1 MDSIFTIGYQGRS
14 IDEFVAFLVH
24 ERIQTLCD
32 VRRKAISRKKGFSKR
47 ALCSALESAGI
58 VYVHM
63 PELGMPLDLL
73 SERNAE
79 DNSPILAQYES
90 RITDEV
96 ENVQRL
102 AQTARQAR
110 VCLLCFEG
118 DHRQCHRGV
127 LAEMLESEWQ
137 CEVRHL

>member
-1 MDSIFTIGYQGRS
+1 MDSIFTVGYQGRS
-14 IDEFVAFLVH
+14 IDEFVAFLVQ

-32 VRRKAISRKKGFSKR
+32 VRRKAISRKTGFSKR

-58 VYVHM
+58 AYVHM

-73 SERNAE
+73 SKRNSA

-90 RITDEV
+90 RITGEG

-127 LAEMLESEWQ
+127 LAEVLSSDWE
-137 CEVRHL
+137 CEIHHL